1 MDGAAPS
8 TTSALDT
15 CQYEK
20 VNLSGLSELSIS
32 AAACWCVLRSRN
44 VSHFHRVLDFLN
56 AIYRATPDLL
66 HFRHYAKLSLGLR
79 AETILDLVDRNGT
92 TAETWE
98 VFQQLFPDNPLDVAP
113 HATHRDLEKVLAAN
127 SSFQNLVNNLFKDEQ
142 YRMCYMK
149 VHLDFGEPFVA
160 VLEKLFRELLARLAT
175 ALPENRRQE
184 LTCILETYSVGTQ
197 SCFKDNKS
205 LEVF

>member
-113 HATHRDLEKVLAAN
+113 HA
-127 SSFQNLVNNLFKDEQ
+127 EQ
-142 YRMCYMK
+142 